1 MYNAT
6 KSLFAILYLFEWP
19 VCQIITFLQDKYITV
34 VQRKLSIFRQIKEE
48 PKLLARMQW
57 T

>member
-34 VQRKLSIFRQIKEE
+34 VQRKLSIFHQIKEE
-48 PKLLARMQW
+48 PKLLPRMQW